1 MLKNLSKYALTACFT
16 SVTALTASAELVI
29 NKPMPTETQMAQHAP
44 VVTTQKAADH
54 KAMAK
59 PFKAKEVAT
68 KEQTKAV
75 KPKHTE
81 PKHHAKKA
89 DMKMHK
95 DMAADHHA
103 MQHHEMVV
111 NKPMKAES
119 AMMAK
124 PFTPD
129 PKAMPVKEDKK
140 HHHGHKHH
148 VDKHHEDKN
157 CNWMHDGKNFVTIK
171 GGVAQPLKFGGTSL
185 IDKKAGS
192 TYVAGVALGR
202 KFMDM
207 MALSLE
213 YTHRG
218 ESKVTDRVEDNYR
231 NSRSWGVKSDTLMFN
246 AAWDLIKNNS
256 ITPYIKGGIGASRN
270 STDDHVYRTSSFTRT
285 HKGKDKTDFAWQV
298 GMGMNFDYD
307 DKIATELEYAYVNRG
322 KVEADS
328 NYTDAGSLSAT
339 GNTAKDG
346 KLKDHVVTFGIKIKF

>member
-16 SVTALTASAELVI
+16 SVTALTAGAELVV
-29 NKPMPTETQMAQHAP
+29 NKPMPTETQVAQHTP

-59 PFKAKEVAT
+59 PFKAKEMAA
-68 KEQTKAV
+68 KEQTKAA

-89 DMKMHK
+89 DIKMHK

-140 HHHGHKHH
+140 HHHGHKNRM
-148 VDKHHEDKN
+148 DKHHEDKN
-157 CNWMHDGKNFVTIK
+157 CNWMHDGKNFVMIK
-171 GGVAQPLKFGGTSL
+171 GGIAQPMKFGLSSE
-185 IDKKAGS
+185 INAKAGS
-192 TYVAGVALGR
+192 TYVAGASIGR
-202 KFMDM
+202 KFMDVLTM
-207 MALSLE
+207 SLE

-218 ESKVTDRVEDNYR
+218 ESRVNYK
-231 NSRSWGVKSDTLMFN
+231 SGDVGGIKKWKVKSDTLMV
-246 AAWDLIKNNS
+246 AAALDLVQKS
-256 ITPYIKGGIGASRN
+256 MVTPFIKGGLGVSRN
-270 STDDHVYRTSSFTRT
+270 DVGDHVHNLSVGTRT
-285 HKGKDKTDFAWQV
+285 HKGKKSTNFTWQA
-298 GMGMNFDYD
+298 GFGLTFDYNPQL
-307 DKIATELEYAYVNRG
+307 ATELEYDFVHRG
-322 KVEADS
+322 KVKADS
-328 NYTDAGSLSAT
+328 NFDSTLIGDKGSIDRS
-339 GNTAKDG
+339 GN
-346 KLKDHVVTFGIKIKF
+346 LRDHVVTFGVKIKF